1 MADNEKTPSMAQKG
15 WAFTMSML
23 KFAGSGFAQTTK
35 EQYEE
40 RIGICD
46 PCEFRGKG
54 VPKNNCGEC
63 HCYIPAK
70 AAILVATCPK
80 KFWPQLV
87 KPEPMGPAPVP
98 EITERRPYV
107 ITGDGSIHGELQEVP
122 EGWSLVTPGH
132 WAPPWAPCRHRRVS
146 KRYSDP
152 PEVTPFCVLINE
164 HVTTEICNKCEVR
177 EP

>member
-1 MADNEKTPSMAQKG
+1 MDENEKTPSLTEKG
-15 WAFTMSML
+15 WAFTMNML

-40 RIGICD
+40 RLSICE
-46 PCEFRGKG
+46 PCDFRK
-54 VPKNNCGEC
+54 KNQCTECG
-63 HCYIPAK
+63 CYIPAK

-87 KPEPMGPAPVP
+87 ESEPVP
-98 EITERRPYV
+98 EITSDRPYV
-107 ITGDGSIHGELQEVP
+107 ITDDGSIHGKPQEVP
-122 EGWSLVTPGH
+122 QGWSLVTPGH

-146 KRYSDP
+146 KKYSDP
-152 PEVTPFCVLINE
+152 PVVVPFCVLINE